1 MDISVIDATKTNT
14 QKGILYG
21 SSNAPKKMVEFI
33 NLACPYCRQWFEES
47 YDLLE
52 EAVQSGQLQRV
63 IKLFDKEKESLLRGN
78 VMHRYLT
85 ISDGQKAIKE
95 IKQIF
100 DTQDEWKHL
109 SLQEVA
115 DFAVDKLKLT
125 EQKDEQ
131 LSQAVINEAEQAHIR
146 FVPTVIL
153 GKEIFDE
160 SISIEELKELIQTK

>member
-1 MDISVIDATKTNT
+1 MDISVIDATKTT
-14 QKGILYG
+14 TEKGITYG
-21 SSNAPKKMVEFI
+21 SSDAPKKMIEFI

-47 YDLLE
+47 HELLE
-52 EAVQSGQLQRV
+52 EAVQSGQLQR
-63 IKLFDKEKESLLRGN
+63 GN
-78 VMHRYLT
+78 VMHRYIT
-85 ISDGQKAIKE
+85 ISGGQQAIKE

-109 SLQEVA
+109 SLQGVA
-115 DFAVDKLKLT
+115 DFAADKLGLA

-131 LSQAVINEAEQAHIR
+131 LSQAIINEAEQAHIR

-160 SISIEELKELIQTK
+160 SISKEKLKELIQAK

>member
-1 MDISVIDATKTNT
+1 MDTSVIDATKTT
-14 QKGILYG
+14 TEKGITYG
-21 SSNAPKKMVEFI
+21 SSDAPKKMIEFI

-47 YDLLE
+47 HELLE

-63 IKLFDKEKESLLRGN
+63 IKLFDKEKESLQRGN
-78 VMHRYLT
+78 VMHRYIT
-85 ISDGQKAIKE
+85 ISDGQQAIKE

-109 SLQEVA
+109 SLQGVA
-115 DFAVDKLKLT
+115 DFAADKLGLA
-125 EQKDEQ
+125 EQKNEQ
-131 LSQAVINEAEQAHIR
+131 LSQAIINEAEQAHIR

-160 SISIEELKELIQTK
+160 SISKEKLKELIQAK

>member
-1 MDISVIDATKTNT
+1 MTASIGIDFVIQN
-14 QKGILYG
+14 
-21 SSNAPKKMVEFI
+21 N
-33 NLACPYCRQWFEES
+33 
-47 YDLLE
+47 
-52 EAVQSGQLQRV
+52 
-63 IKLFDKEKESLLRGN
+63 
-78 VMHRYLT
+78 
-85 ISDGQKAIKE
+85 GQKAIKE

-100 DTQDEWKHL
+100 DTQDEWIV
-109 SLQEVA
+109 SPSVSIA

>member
-1 MDISVIDATKTNT
+1 METSF
-14 QKGILYG
+14 
-21 SSNAPKKMVEFI
+21 S
-33 NLACPYCRQWFEES
+33 
-47 YDLLE
+47 
-52 EAVQSGQLQRV
+52 
-63 IKLFDKEKESLLRGN
+63 
-78 VMHRYLT
+78 
-85 ISDGQKAIKE
+85 
-95 IKQIF
+95 
-100 DTQDEWKHL
+100 
-109 SLQEVA
+109 QEVA

>member
-1 MDISVIDATKTNT
+1 MDISVIDATKTT
-14 QKGILYG
+14 TEKGITYG
-21 SSNAPKKMVEFI
+21 SSDAPKKMIEFI

-47 YDLLE
+47 HELLE

-63 IKLFDKEKESLLRGN
+63 IKLFDKEKESLQRGN
-78 VMHRYLT
+78 VMHRYIT
-85 ISDGQKAIKE
+85 ISGGQ
-95 IKQIF
+95 Q

-109 SLQEVA
+109 SLQGVA
-115 DFAVDKLKLT
+115 DFAADKLGLA

-131 LSQAVINEAEQAHIR
+131 LSQAIINEAEQAHIR

-160 SISIEELKELIQTK
+160 SISKEKLKELIQAK